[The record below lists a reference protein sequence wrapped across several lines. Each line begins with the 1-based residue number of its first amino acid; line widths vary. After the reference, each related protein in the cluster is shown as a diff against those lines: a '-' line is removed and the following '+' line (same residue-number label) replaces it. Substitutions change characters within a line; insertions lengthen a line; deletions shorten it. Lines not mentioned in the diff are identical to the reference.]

1 MASYQARQRDPLL
14 DQGTQAMLEKRG
26 RELFGIA
33 LMLLGIAVV
42 VLPYLY
48 SELRKGNHG

>member
-1 MASYQARQRDPLL
+1 MYQYTFTRNEMAVGAASSV
-14 DQGTQAMLEKRG
+14 
-26 RELFGIA
+26 

-48 SELRKGNHG
+48 SELRKVNNG